1 MANVLKMAIVD
12 SILSLHSLHYS
23 QRRIARELG
32 IDRETVGKYLRERSR
47 GPKPANVPTGSAAP
61 KPATFAGPPAPDPK
75 PANLPTGSEVDS
87 APPDSPVNDAQ
98 AAPSPATPPTSAD
111 EPPPRKKKL
120 SRQAYRDE
128 VTRLIEDVGLNCKAD
143 NECDAIALGAKICGG
158 PAEYLTISRAVTAK
172 YGDRLGELQA
182 TISEL
187 DKAQHKDSGMMGI
200 CTVLEKPNSR
210 CLNSRCQ
217 VSH

>member
-1 MANVLKMAIVD
+1 MNKPLLVLC
-12 SILSLHSLHYS
+12 
-23 QRRIARELG
+23 
-32 IDRETVGKYLRERSR
+32 TVAATALLTVTVTLTVAAQNAKSR
-47 GPKPANVPTGSAAP
+47 
-61 KPATFAGPPAPDPK
+61 
-75 PANLPTGSEVDS
+75 
-87 APPDSPVNDAQ
+87 
-98 AAPSPATPPTSAD
+98 SPATPPTSAD

-187 DKAQHKDSGMMGI
+187 DKAQHKESGMMGI